1 MEYAKYAGFRIRFLA
16 MLIDVV
22 IMLIV
27 FSVPLSF
34 IYGQA
39 YWEGDQLIYGF
50 WDVMFNYI
58 APLVLTIFFWVKF
71 LGTPGKMLLNL
82 RVVDGTT
89 GGKLSLGKAIGRYF
103 AYIPATI
110 PLFLGFFWIIFND
123 RKQGWHDLLAG
134 TVVVRSETKGPFKF
148 KLADISKDEEEAA
161 N

>member
-1 MEYAKYAGFRIRFLA
+1 MEHAKYAGFRIRFLA

-22 IMLIV
+22 IMLII
-27 FSVPLSF
+27 FSLPAAY
-34 IYGQA
+34 IYDQA
-39 YWEGDQLIYGF
+39 YWEGNQLIYGF
-50 WDVMFNYI
+50 WDVILNYV

-82 RVVDGTT
+82 RVVDEKT
-89 GGKLSLGKAIGRYF
+89 GDKLSVGKAIGRYF

-134 TVVVRSETKGPFKF
+134 TVVVRSETKGPFEFNSQDNTAYK
-148 KLADISKDEEEAA
+148 
-161 N
+161 